1 MLCVCVFGLKPYN
14 KAVFSSRS
22 LSARAI
28 FFFTPY
34 TTPYILYRRCVA
46 FLYFTL
52 YYRTPSRYKEESR
65 SKSSESERK
74 TLQSED
80 TQHRTT
86 SNPAR
91 ASPQAS
97 VHASQPLLS
106 QQTILIRGRPTSGHQ
121 PQPLL
126 VRSCVTAIA
135 SGAPPTTSVC
145 AAA

>member
-1 MLCVCVFGLKPYN
+1 MLCVFGLKPYN

-74 TLQSED
+74 
-80 TQHRTT
+80 
-86 SNPAR
+86 
-91 ASPQAS
+91 
-97 VHASQPLLS
+97 
-106 QQTILIRGRPTSGHQ
+106 IL
-121 PQPLL
+121 
-126 VRSCVTAIA
+126 
-135 SGAPPTTSVC
+135 
-145 AAA
+145 